1 VHTVGTYPLRLA
13 GAAPARAR
21 PGNTATL
28 QALRAATVALASVG
42 DEVSR
47 YELLSGN
54 TDRGLRGGKI
64 RFSGGNF
71 SGGNVIRIALR
82 KVRWVTDASISG
94 TALWNQSAAT
104 VSARLT
110 VRPARGA
117 VVHLTARWRP
127 FGAQDQLAV
136 ITGAQGGHRLRAQAL
151 AP

>member
-1 VHTVGTYPLRLA
+1 M

-21 PGNTATL
+21 PGNTATP

-64 RFSGGNF
+64 RF